1 MGRVLVVY
9 GFKLR
14 QFFGPV
20 RHSVATLVLLGSG
33 AAITLPFVMIIGYF
47 VPSTPVWG
55 SPMLPELLGAGLSA
69 FLAFDLLFALSGGAL
84 THPPEIDFFT
94 TGPPRPRG
102 NLPPGLPFP
111 LTGAGA

>member
-55 SPMLPELLGAGLSA
+55 SPMLPELLAAGPCA
-69 FLAFDLLFALSGGAL
+69 FLASGPLFALSGR
-84 THPPEIDFFT
+84 DRR
-94 TGPPRPRG
+94 GPPRHAFVPSAPRR
-102 NLPPGLPFP
+102 PR
-111 LTGAGA
+111 